1 MTSEPTALFDL
12 PAYLRRV
19 GLTGAPP
26 ASSAGLGALHQAHV
40 THIPFE
46 NADVVLGRPVRLDPD
61 SLQRKLVR
69 ECRGGYCFEQNLL
82 FAAALEAIGLRVTKL
97 AARVRYRATR
107 LLPRTHMLLKVEAD
121 GGPWLA
127 DVGFGGGGLILP
139 LPLAAGAESRQHSW
153 TYRLTREAGTWVLQS
168 RSPAGWADLY
178 AFTEEPQ
185 EDVDYEVAN
194 YYVSTHPQSPFTRT
208 LTAQLVTPEA
218 RYTLRNRDLTIERA
232 GGTETR
238 PVSDDELLTL
248 LSGTFGLTL
257 PPDTRFPDRPWG
269 S

>member
-1 MTSEPTALFDL
+1 MPHRSRRIVTRPVIPGTERVPLVRGSRRPNTSRRRERDQFGRTSCTARQPPATPDPSCSCRALRARPPGAYTAVTMTSEPTALFDL

-153 TYRLTREAGTWVLQS
+153 TYRLTREAGTW
-168 RSPAGWADLY
+168 
-178 AFTEEPQ
+178 
-185 EDVDYEVAN
+185 
-194 YYVSTHPQSPFTRT
+194 
-208 LTAQLVTPEA
+208 
-218 RYTLRNRDLTIERA
+218 
-232 GGTETR
+232 
-238 PVSDDELLTL
+238 
-248 LSGTFGLTL
+248 
-257 PPDTRFPDRPWG
+257 
-269 S
+269 